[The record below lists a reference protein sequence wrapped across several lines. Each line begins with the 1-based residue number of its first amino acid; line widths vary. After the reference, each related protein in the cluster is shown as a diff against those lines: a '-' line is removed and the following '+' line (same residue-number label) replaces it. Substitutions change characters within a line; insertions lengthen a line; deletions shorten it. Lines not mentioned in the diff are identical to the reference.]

1 MRPARRSASSTSS
14 RFFGSRYWMSARCSA
29 FSCGLFGTYT
39 GCMVRGSTPV
49 KYMAVDIVEG
59 VG

>member
-1 MRPARRSASSTSS
+1 
-14 RFFGSRYWMSARCSA
+14 MSARCSA